1 MKKLVL
7 ISVVAATLLFV
18 GCKNEVA
25 DATGNVTAAV
35 ESNVTAVE
43 GNATEAIA
51 AVESNA
57 TKVVDA
63 VEGNVTH

>member
-7 ISVVAATLLFV
+7 ISSAAAALLFI
-18 GCKNEVA
+18 GCKNEVV
-25 DATGNVTAAV
+25 DANVTAAV

-43 GNATEAIA
+43 GNVTEAVDAVEGNATEA
-51 AVESNA
+51 
-57 TKVVDA
+57 VDA

>member
-7 ISVVAATLLFV
+7 ISAAAAALLFV

-25 DATGNVTAAV
+25 DAAGNVTAAV
-35 ESNVTAVE
+35 ESNVSAVEGNASEAVAAVE
-43 GNATEAIA
+43 GNATEAVA
-51 AVESNA
+51 
-57 TKVVDA
+57 A